1 MKFNFIQAR
10 AVSSLRSISG
20 RRSTRIKI
28 ASSKTLF
35 GEDIDMLPRTSIA
48 RLADDAPVP
57 HADSWPAR
65 GAPAMDIDGAA
76 NWRYAM
82 PMAKRFLSGR
92 DFEAALELFKERG
105 VSADQLCKR
114 LECGNNQ
121 ARRWSA
127 IGAPR
132 YIALALTALL
142 AGLPPWKPE
151 KTKK

>member
-1 MKFNFIQAR
+1 VFGFC
-10 AVSSLRSISG
+10 
-20 RRSTRIKI
+20 RRRHFRLCTLG
-28 ASSKTLF
+28 ASSSHRMDNPMTLR
-35 GEDIDMLPRTSIA
+35 PSIA

-57 HADSWPAR
+57 HPDSWPAR
-65 GAPAMDIDGAA
+65 GAPALLDDDA
-76 NWRYAM
+76 NWHYAM

-132 YIALALTALL
+132 YIALALTALI
-142 AGLPPWKPE
+142 AGLPPWRPE
-151 KTKK
+151 RTKK